1 MLKYRYDLLMLPGC
15 KAGRSQALVKA
26 EGEVKHKYYCLWGET
41 RGSVTCYSNLWFDLV
56 VEMEALNVKDL
67 QD

>member
-26 EGEVKHKYYCLWGET
+26 EGEVKHLKVLLFIGENA
-41 RGSVTCYSNLWFDLV
+41 RQCYMLPC
-56 VEMEALNVKDL
+56 A
-67 QD
+67 